1 MTRMAMLGVTLTAA
15 VLAGCDLSADEAPG
29 ARTTTRLPPVA
40 VGARVAFVDAAT
52 ALAFVIDPAA
62 PTLAARPVRVG
73 KHPVLAVARP
83 GHDELLVLS
92 RGVRDQPGVE
102 AEPAQLTSISTES
115 DRPARSIPLGSRFDA
130 LTLSPD
136 GRFAVLHF
144 NRNAPPSPETTL
156 LVNPNEVAV
165 LDLDAA
171 TPAMTTATSRT
182 LRSFGGVPQAVLFS
196 PPLPLRGPSARALR
210 LAVVLS
216 DNYVTLLDLE
226 NDRTEITISLT
237 RADERRTLRPL
248 QALFDDGDA
257 MSTSTPTSDPTI
269 FLRIEGSNDIVALR
283 LVPSPEPRA
292 ERANDFRPVLS
303 LLGSG
308 GRPSDM
314 ALYDTPAGVRLLLLA
329 PDTSEAAVIDPVTS
343 RVTSFRLDAAADRLV
358 LYEGTSPAES
368 QRRPRALLLAP
379 GGGQVGFLD
388 LDQLEERR
396 AQNLELRPMS
406 GPVSQFVP
414 LPDRGVVVA
423 NHSGGSIGLSVID
436 LERRTVAPLQTE
448 QLGDVLPGPAPADE
462 LWVVPRTRVRVGRL
476 LLSRLTA
483 EEVRLDMSVNA
494 VLPLAASA
502 GGRRFVV
509 LDHARDGGAITVV
522 DADKPERKTAR
533 SLIGFLHTNLL
544 DRSRP

>member
-1 MTRMAMLGVTLTAA
+1 MTRMAMLGAALTAA
-15 VLAGCDLSADEAPG
+15 VLAGCDASPDGEPG
-29 ARTTTRLPPVA
+29 ARTTTPLPPVA
-40 VGARVAFVDAAT
+40 VGARVAFVDTAT

-62 PTLAARPVRVG
+62 PTLAARPVPVG
-73 KHPVLAVARP
+73 KNPVLAVARP

-102 AEPAQLTSISTES
+102 AEPAQLTSIPTQP
-115 DRPARSIPLGSRFDA
+115 DRPVRNIPLGSRFDA

-144 NRNAPPSPETTL
+144 NRNAPSSAETTL
-156 LVNPNEVAV
+156 LVNPNELAV

-171 TPAMTTATSRT
+171 TPAMTMATSRT

-226 NDRTEITISLT
+226 NDRTEITVSLT

-257 MSTSTPTSDPTI
+257 MATTSASDPTI
-269 FLRIEGSNDIVALR
+269 FLRVEGSNDIVALR

-308 GRPSDM
+308 GRPSDI
-314 ALYDTPAGVRLLLLA
+314 ALYDTPDGVRLLLLA

-343 RVTSFRLDAAADRLV
+343 RVTSFRLDAAADRVV

-388 LDQLEERR
+388 LDQLEQRR
-396 AQNLELRPMS
+396 GQNLELRPMS

-448 QLGDVLPGPAPADE
+448 QLGEVLPGPAPADE

-483 EEVRLDMSVNA
+483 EEVRVDMPVNA
-494 VLPLAASA
+494 VLPLAPSA
-502 GGRRFVV
+502 GGRRYVV

-522 DADKPERKTAR
+522 DADKPERQTAR